1 VLLHVALTLSLSDP
15 VPVAWDYNDPAPIVD
30 WAIYEYDI
38 VTNPTLGIDQIIWSD
53 IPMTI
58 QVEESVRSVPSNPTT
73 RPLAYYIPASWT
85 EVIEALEIHGIELE
99 VLEADVTLQ
108 VVNYRMNDFAISN
121 PNREGRATAQGT
133 PISELCTRTYKMNDV
148 KVLTDQPLGTLAVS
162 LLEPTGEGSF
172 FYWGFFN
179 SQFTQAEYGENYIMV
194 PIAEMLLEKYPE
206 VSDAW
211 RAYKLENPD
220 YAEDPSGV
228 IDFFFSKT
236 AFSDSEAYVYPV
248 GIELS
253 PPPSIVR
260 TLSPSSVRTLSPSS
274 VPSSATDSSGS
285 FGTELCFT
293 FCVGVL
299 AFLI

>member
-1 VLLHVALTLSLSDP
+1 
-15 VPVAWDYNDPAPIVD
+15 VAWDYNDPAPIVD
-30 WAIYEYDI
+30 WAIYEYEI

-58 QVEESVRSVPSNPTT
+58 QVEESVRSVPSNPPT
-73 RPLAYYIPASWT
+73 RPLAYYIPASWAK
-85 EVIEALEIHGIELE
+85 VIEALGIHGIELE
-99 VLEADVTLQ
+99 VLEEDVTLE
-108 VVNYRMNDFAISN
+108 VVNYRLNDFAIGNS
-121 PNREGRATAQGT
+121 NREGRATAGGT
-133 PISELCTRTYKMNDV
+133 PIPEVSTRTYKMNDV

-179 SQFTQAEYGENYIMV
+179 SQFSQAEYGENYIMV
-194 PIAEMLLEKYPE
+194 PIAEMLLEEYPE

-211 RAYKLENPD
+211 EAYKLENPG

-236 AFSDSEAYVYPV
+236 AFSDSEAFVYPV
-248 GIELS
+248 GIEYEGEDTTS
-253 PPPSIVR
+253 NAGDDETVKDGDDE
-260 TLSPSSVRTLSPSS
+260 TVKDGDNAVGSSS
-274 VPSSATDSSGS
+274 SSGN
-285 FGTELCFT
+285 ELFLT

-299 AFLI
+299 AVLI